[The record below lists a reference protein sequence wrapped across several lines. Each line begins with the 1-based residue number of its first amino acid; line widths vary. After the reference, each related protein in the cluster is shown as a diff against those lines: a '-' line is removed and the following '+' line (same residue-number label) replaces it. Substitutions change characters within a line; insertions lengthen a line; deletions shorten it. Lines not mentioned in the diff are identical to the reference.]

1 MSATI
6 QSRPAAAHAPPLVF
20 VVDDEPIAA
29 DLVAELL
36 QLAGF
41 RTRVFHDS
49 HLAAEALSGAPVKP
63 DVLLADLKMPGLN
76 GLELL
81 ARGKSEINSLCTVLM
96 TGLGPDCVTDDKEF
110 SPDQCVAKPFRS
122 TTLIGCIRT
131 ALAARS

>member
-1 MSATI
+1 MSATL
-6 QSRPAAAHAPPLVF
+6 QSRPAATHSAPLVF

-29 DLVAELL
+29 DIVAELL

-49 HLAAEALSGAPVKP
+49 QLAAEALSGTPVKP

-76 GLELL
+76 GLQLL

-96 TGLGPDCVTDDKEF
+96 TGFGSDFMRNDKEF

-122 TTLIGCIRT
+122 KALIGCIRT
-131 ALAARS
+131 ALAARR